1 MPLNG
6 PRNNAEECFQ
16 LHWMGPESQLGDSSD
31 ALKWARKVSWE
42 TLPMSLS
49 GPRNNAKGCF
59 RCPRM
64 GPEIMPKNA
73 SNALEWAR
81 KVSWETFP
89 MSSGGPRDNA
99 EGCFPMQLNGP
110 RNNAQECFR
119 FYWMGPEIMPRNA
132 SDCIEWAQNISWET
146 LSMLLGGPGK
156 LAGRL
161 FRAKGCFRCP

>member
-1 MPLNG
+1 
-6 PRNNAEECFQ
+6 
-16 LHWMGPESQLGDSSD
+16 MGPEIMPRNASD
-31 ALKWARKVSWE
+31 CIGWAQKVSWE
-42 TLPMSLS
+42 TLPMPLD
-49 GPRNNAKGCF
+49 GPGKSAGRLF
-59 RCPRM
+59 RCPWV
-64 GPEIMPKNA
+64 GPEIMLRVA
-73 SNALEWAR
+73 SDALEWAR